1 MISFYK
7 QEPKIASS
15 IPKST
20 PIAKDIIRVSFG
32 RNLSPR
38 VRGIIIAN
46 PIKMMIE
53 LINGINVLKTG
64 DIPQMRL

>member
-1 MISFYK
+1 MIFFYK

-20 PIAKDIIRVSFG
+20 PTAKDIISISLG

-38 VRGIIIAN
+38 VREIIITN
-46 PIKMMIE
+46 PIKMIIE

-64 DIPQMRL
+64 DIPQMRI